1 MNLLGHQKAAFE
13 MLVELYKPQT
23 VMHTEAS
30 RKVLA
35 WYSRFDLWAGLMA
48 GSEVTLGREWFCAS
62 VEYYEQMLIPD
73 PSCLGFKIELHLSS
87 HRLLAMDMALLS
99 AKLPRG
105 IISVEDFI
113 RENQVITEKIST
125 WRTDL
130 DELVANQEHLT
141 VSYEEAPEPDPE
153 DIVDPYRPGG
163 LYRGPLWTWNYL
175 MLDWYAFKIMH
186 AFQVALML
194 QRSPPADLGQ
204 YALEL
209 CRIFEAIE
217 YWQGSP
223 PAAILPAQVSIGVA
237 ALFLQ
242 KDERHIMWIRRKLA
256 SIESMG

>member
-1 MNLLGHQKAAFE
+1 
-13 MLVELYKPQT
+13 MLVQLYSPQT

-30 RKVLA
+30 RKILA
-35 WYSRFDLWAGLMA
+35 WYSRFDVWAGYMA
-48 GSEVTLGREWFCAS
+48 GSEVALSREWFCAS
-62 VEYYEQMLIPD
+62 VEYFKQMLILD
-73 PSCLGFKIELHLSS
+73 PTSLGSKFELVLAS
-87 HRLLAMDMALLS
+87 HRLLAMDMAFLC

-105 IISVEDFI
+105 IISVQDFI
-113 RENQVITEKIST
+113 REDQVITEKVST
-125 WRTDL
+125 WRTSL
-130 DELVANQEHLT
+130 EELVANQEHLT
-141 VSYEEAPEPDPE
+141 VSYEGAPEPDPE

-163 LYRGPLWTWNYL
+163 LYTGPLWTWNYL
-175 MLDWYAFKIMH
+175 MLDWYAFKVMH

-194 QRSPPADLGQ
+194 QQSPPADLGQ

-223 PAAILPAQVSIGVA
+223 PAAILPAQVSLAVA
-237 ALFLQ
+237 GLFLQ

>member
-1 MNLLGHQKAAFE
+1 
-13 MLVELYKPQT
+13 MLVELYNPQT
-23 VMHTEAS
+23 VMNTEAS
-30 RKVLA
+30 RKILA
-35 WYSRFDLWAGLMA
+35 WYSRFDLWAGVMA
-48 GSEVTLGREWFCAS
+48 GSEVALSREWFCAS
-62 VEYYEQMLIPD
+62 VEYYKQMSILD
-73 PSCLGFKIELHLSS
+73 PTSLGLKIELILAS
-87 HRLLAMDMALLS
+87 HRLLGMDMALLC

-105 IISVEDFI
+105 TISVQDFT
-113 RENQVITEKIST
+113 REIQIIADKIST
-125 WRTDL
+125 WRTNL
-130 DELVANQEHLT
+130 DELVANQAHLI
-141 VSYEEAPEPDPE
+141 VSYEGAPKPDPE

-223 PAAILPAQVSIGVA
+223 PAAILPAQVSLGIAG
-237 ALFLQ
+237 LFLQ

-256 SIESMG
+256 SIENTG